1 MPFSRTVPPRFCNR
15 RPVTWRHWDA
25 GTALIWWRSSDSWA
39 ATVGMMDFSVQLD
52 WISEAQESLLL
63 HQINAVPA
71 SQWRQVTGRRLQNL
85 GGTVL
90 EKGMIPTPLPTF
102 LAPVLAKL
110 EAEGVFPHDAQPN
123 HVLIN
128 EYAPGQ
134 GIMAHEDGPLYHP
147 LVAIL
152 SLGSQCVMKFTPKRS
167 AQEAAA
173 VPLESFSVFL
183 PRRSLLL
190 FERTLYTQYLHEIE
204 NLAEDQIDSKVLGAP
219 PELAGVAL
227 PRGLRVSLTIRNVKK
242 VLRAAIHLG
251 NRR

>member
-1 MPFSRTVPPRFCNR
+1 MHLARASWRMKMGRSITRLLRFSRYR
-15 RPVTWRHWDA
+15 RP
-25 GTALIWWRSSDSWA
+25 
-39 ATVGMMDFSVQLD
+39 
-52 WISEAQESLLL
+52 
-63 HQINAVPA
+63 N
-71 SQWRQVTGRRLQNL
+71 
-85 GGTVL
+85 
-90 EKGMIPTPLPTF
+90 TPCTNRGLC
-102 LAPVLAKL
+102 
-110 EAEGVFPHDAQPN
+110 
-123 HVLIN
+123 
-128 EYAPGQ
+128 
-134 GIMAHEDGPLYHP
+134 
-147 LVAIL
+147 